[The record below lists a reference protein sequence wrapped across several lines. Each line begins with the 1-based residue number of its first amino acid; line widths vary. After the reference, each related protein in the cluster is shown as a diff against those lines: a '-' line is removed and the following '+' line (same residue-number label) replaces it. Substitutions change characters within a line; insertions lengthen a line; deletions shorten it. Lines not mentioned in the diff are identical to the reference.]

1 VPDHIINTIIEK
13 RLRQSDCKV
22 NGWVME
28 GFPYTKAQLN
38 LLKAM
43 KLKPSVAFFF
53 DTTEE
58 ESLKRVGNRRVDPMT
73 GMVYDLELNPPADQA
88 IAARLTQMN
97 ADSAVVIKNKFT
109 QFKRESVQLED
120 AFKE

>member
-1 VPDHIINTIIEK
+1 
-13 RLRQSDCKV
+13 
-22 NGWVME
+22 
-28 GFPYTKAQLN
+28 
-38 LLKAM
+38 
-43 KLKPSVAFFF
+43 
-53 DTTEE
+53 
-58 ESLKRVGNRRVDPMT
+58 MT

-97 ADSAVVIKNKFT
+97 EDSAVAIKNKFT